1 MFPTRIMAGC
11 HRVPWLLC
19 MCGWGSGAM
28 EVERALQYAFPHLPG
43 QQKLAT
49 RASPLGNGM
58 RGEGYWGGAARCTS
72 IP

>member
-1 MFPTRIMAGC
+1 
-11 HRVPWLLC
+11 